1 LKAPALFVKDARLR
15 PLWRAVL
22 YAVAMP
28 SVAALLWAIYAV
40 ATGRPVL
47 GYATFGDLIVGEIV
61 AAAAA
66 LLVALF
72 LRRNLDRRS
81 FASLGFALRPPWL
94 RLLALGVLFGAGMQA
109 VAYGILRVFGFA
121 TLVSHGTLVGD
132 MRLLAP
138 AALFFLGAA
147 FVEEMSFRGYLLQNL
162 WEEWG
167 KWPAIVITSITFALI
182 HAGNPHAR
190 EQTLLTLGGLLLF
203 ALWACMSLVWT
214 KSLWLALGAHMAWN
228 MAEGP
233 VFGLP
238 VSGVLM
244 PIAPVL
250 SNTVSG
256 PTWLTGGAFGPEAG
270 VSSLVALLIGLGVL
284 RLLFIKG
291 AFARV
296 PEVREAYARTSGS
309 SAPSNAARGR

>member
-15 PLWRAVL
+15 PVWRAVL
-22 YAVAMP
+22 YAIAMP
-28 SVAALLWAIYAV
+28 SVAALLWAIYFLAI
-40 ATGRPVL
+40 GRPARRYPTL
-47 GYATFGDLIVGEIV
+47 GDLIVGEVV
-61 AAAAA
+61 AAVAA
-66 LLVALF
+66 LFVALY

-81 FASLGFALRPPWL
+81 VASLGFSPRRTWL

-109 VAYGILRVFGFA
+109 VAYGILRIFGFA
-121 TLVSHGTLVGD
+121 TLVGHGTFSGD
-132 MRLLAP
+132 VRLLAP

-167 KWPAIVITSITFALI
+167 MWPAIAVTSVAFALI

-190 EQTLLTLGGLLLF
+190 EQTVLTLCGLVLF

-244 PIAPVL
+244 PIAPVF
-250 SNTVSG
+250 SNAVSG

-284 RLLFIKG
+284 RLLFVKG
-291 AFARV
+291 AFADV
-296 PEVREAYARTSGS
+296 PDVRESYARISGS

>member
-1 LKAPALFVKDARLR
+1 
-15 PLWRAVL
+15 
-22 YAVAMP
+22 MP
-28 SVAALLWAIYAV
+28 SLAALLWAICDF
-40 ATGRPVL
+40 ATGRSARR
-47 GYATFGDLIVGEIV
+47 YATFGDLVVGEVV

-66 LLVALF
+66 FLVAFF
-72 LRRNLDRRS
+72 LRRDVDRRS
-81 FASLGFALRPPWL
+81 FASLGFAPRRPWL
-94 RLLALGVLFGAGMQA
+94 RLLGLGLLFGAGMQA
-109 VAYGILRVFGFA
+109 VAYAILRIFGFA
-121 TLVSHGTLVGD
+121 KLVGHGTLSGD
-132 MRLLAP
+132 MRLLVP

-167 KWPAIVITSITFALI
+167 MWPAIVITSVAFALI

-190 EQTLLTLGGLLLF
+190 EQTVLTLCGLVLF
-203 ALWACMSLVWT
+203 ALWACMSLIWT

-233 VFGLP
+233 LFGLP

-244 PIAPVL
+244 PVAPVL
-250 SNTVSG
+250 SNAVSG
-256 PTWLTGGAFGPEAG
+256 PTWITGGAFGPEAG

-284 RLLFIKG
+284 RLLYVKA

-296 PEVREAYARTSGS
+296 PDVREGYARVSGS